1 MRTSD
6 RQSVRRRAAATNSRG
21 RDGLSIHRRVCGSG
35 FTYREM
41 SVAELLKKC
50 GKPTSKTVV
59 IEDVRSPGAKGKGS
73 IVRGQTAV
81 ETWRYERGRQASAML
96 VKIVDGKIQSISAAP

>member
-1 MRTSD
+1 MQNNTAILWLT
-6 RQSVRRRAAATNSRG
+6 VAAATCNLAAHADDSFR
-21 RDGLSIHRRVCGSG
+21 CGSG